1 MEMLTRFDD
10 EMAELVPNEELE
22 AEIQSVDE
30 YEERVYGVQTKLN
43 KALMQVPTVTP
54 CSTATAGAPLTDP
67 PPADR
72 TAGRPS
78 PSPPIDGTSPHGPDG
93 THPTDHNDTS
103 TRVRL
108 PKITLHRFNG
118 N

>member
-1 MEMLTRFDD
+1 METLTRFDD
-10 EMAELVPNEELE
+10 EMAELVPDEELE

-30 YEERVYGVQTKLN
+30 YKERVYGVQTKLN
-43 KALMQVPTVTP
+43 KALMQVSTVTP
-54 CSTATAGAPLTDP
+54 CYTATAGAPPTDP

-78 PSPPIDGTSPHGPDG
+78 PSPPIDGTPPHGPDG
-93 THPTDHNDTS
+93 THPTDYSDTRA
-103 TRVRL
+103 RVRL
-108 PKITLHRFNG
+108 PKITLPRFNG